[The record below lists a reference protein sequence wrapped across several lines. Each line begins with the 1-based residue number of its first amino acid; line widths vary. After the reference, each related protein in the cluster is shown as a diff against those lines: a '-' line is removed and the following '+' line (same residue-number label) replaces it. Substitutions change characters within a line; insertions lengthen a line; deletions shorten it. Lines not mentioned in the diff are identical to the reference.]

1 MAKIYK
7 YKEIIIWRESI
18 LLMQNREC
26 LFSSM
31 ASYTY
36 SMHSIGIFI
45 DNIMSKCYKLFYNI
59 CKEWSLKFAGYRN
72 TDGSFNNLG
81 SNAYFWSAS
90 ENSSTNAWNRNLNSG
105 NSQSG
110 RGNFTKGD
118 GFSVRCLRD

>member
-1 MAKIYK
+1 MAKINK
-7 YKEIIIWRESI
+7 YKNKITWRESI
-18 LLMQNREC
+18 LLRQNGVC

-31 ASYTY
+31 ISYTY
-36 SMHSIGIFI
+36 YDDSIGIFI
-45 DNIMSKCYKLFYNI
+45 NNIMSKYYKLFYNI
-59 CKEWSLKFAGYRN
+59 CKEWSLKLAGYRN

-118 GFSVRCLRD
+118 GFAVRCLRD